1 MSWIGPVAG
10 IGIAAIVILPIALKW
25 QLPRRAVG
33 VWTVAVGAVGG
44 ALWFEVLGVSSL
56 TWQWALLQAVTV
68 GVLSVAFLAA
78 AFYRDPE
85 RATPQGS
92 GLIVSPADGTVLYA
106 RRFSGGQ
113 VPPIVKHGVPL
124 DLTELARVD
133 IGNAGYVIGIGMHL
147 ANVHVN
153 RAPVAGVAS
162 SLQHVPGSF
171 VSLRRPGA
179 TVVNERFTTVI
190 EGDGIRVVV
199 VQIASRLVR
208 RIVSYLDEGETVARG
223 QRIGVI
229 KFGSQVD
236 IILPE
241 SPNLELVAKPGDK
254 VFAGVTT
261 IGVLHELSLE
271 EE

>member
-1 MSWIGPVAG
+1 MSWIGAVAG

-25 QLPRRAVG
+25 QLPLRAVG
-33 VWTVAVGAVGG
+33 LWTVVVGAVCGV
-44 ALWFEVLGVSSL
+44 LWFEVLGVGSL
-56 TWQWALLQAVTV
+56 TWLWAFLQVVTV

-85 RATPQGS
+85 RTTPQDA

-106 RRFSGGQ
+106 RRFSAGQ

-133 IGNAGYVIGIGMHL
+133 IGDAGYVIGIGMHL

-153 RAPVAGVAS
+153 RAPVAGHAS
-162 SLQHVPGSF
+162 SLEHVPGSF

-179 TVVNERFTTVI
+179 TTVNERFTTVI
-190 EGDGIRVVV
+190 EGEGIRVVI

-208 RIVSYLDEGETVARG
+208 RIVSYLDQGETVARG

-236 IILPE
+236 LILPE
-241 SPNLELVAKPGDK
+241 SPNLELLVRPGDK
-254 VFAGVTT
+254 VLAGVTT
-261 IGVLHELSLE
+261 IGVLHELNLE